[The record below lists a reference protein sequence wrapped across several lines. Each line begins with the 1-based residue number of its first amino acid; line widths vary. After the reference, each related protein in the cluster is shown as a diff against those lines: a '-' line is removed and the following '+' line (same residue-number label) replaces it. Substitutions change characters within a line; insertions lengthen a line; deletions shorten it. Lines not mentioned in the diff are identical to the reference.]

1 MTHTF
6 GEYPYPL
13 EPGAPPPQ
21 SYSTSSQSM
30 HLLPGRDYVQEQ
42 YGGGCRPKTPPVELT
57 PTRLRSRIKATQHDV
72 GIVKEAAI
80 RRQEN
85 SFPPDALTIPA
96 APAPAHPTYDNSV
109 MGGDVSS
116 TQALP
121 QGNRHTSPRL
131 HDPDPPDP
139 APLQDM
145 FYDPMEAQPSGWLP
159 QHSNSFGEMD
169 DASFTAL
176 LMETQG
182 HFMSSDASPSF
193 TNQPSSSHAPSHEPP
208 VPQSAEGSSRQIAPM
223 TTNVIP
229 PTPLK
234 DVASSYSLSDPPRY
248 PSPHERGA
256 SVDARNVNDLFSDP
270 QGSKD
275 APSSMSD
282 QSFVPGR
289 KSANTN
295 AILEAA
301 FVEIEQSFLELSG
314 STSIPV
320 QQVINWFLKSRGQT
334 TVSTNFWNIYARSYF
349 KDHTEQ
355 ELAWVGHKVP
365 ADGGSP
371 GMSIQTKCYDLFKEA
386 FPDTYKDI
394 LSVHDEVKMLSASPQ
409 TVSQRAQ
416 EFQKYY
422 RRMFSIADSAAA
434 KFGFETAMVICGKIV
449 NQDASLGQVHTT
461 PGAAEFWSTRCRAD
475 DDTII
480 GHLKAH
486 VYNKTSMAVVENAF
500 DDLPEDDKEA
510 SSRDADSIPS
520 TEVEG
525 RDESLRWLKKEIA
538 KQVTKLGGK
547 FASDKNFPWKTMPST
562 LASGGLNIEGY
573 PAHMCLMPGESH
585 DPTSKNNKG
594 IGVLTFKEVAALVDA
609 YKAGTM
615 WVVKSSNTHTSL
627 IESTEPVIIRE
638 APPSTWEHASARCMF
653 ADRHTDYGGPECVGT
668 SVAQTRVKK
677 GKNVSRARDP
687 EHGEAVMSRPPAR
700 PFKVVAKP
708 ISKPQTPPPARPFR
722 VVTRPAAPMA
732 PKAAAQEVIELT
744 STSEGSR
751 DVTAE
756 VDIEYEDDSRGK
768 KRKLKSGSSSQ
779 MSKKRVSAEVVIE
792 LTKEGVHSKA
802 KPSPSDASVLKGGP
816 LSPLTVGSSSVDEH
830 LSGDEAAQPVQ
841 PAARIRDGPSNVQP
855 KSKALP
861 KPKRITK
868 ASWAAMRRAHKM
880 MYAVDSEE
888 EDAPGQK
895 DSKATADA
903 GKGAVVLADPQPDA
917 AAQPANP
924 TPIEPPAT
932 MVTTL
937 SPLEV
942 TPSVAAQHEGSE
954 QPQPSNGT
962 LQTMS
967 SPSTPGND
975 ENGTPKAQ
983 SIERPSSHPAGE
995 RPLPQPEPLHTDPH
1009 IEAANRYA
1017 HSPLLQCDA
1026 PITHKAPLHMHE
1038 LPRHPREPSV
1048 LLREPLLHPRAPS
1061 VPLREPLLHPHAPS
1075 APFTTHTHP
1084 HPTSGL
1090 NPHGLPRTH
1099 NLEEARYAHV
1109 PMGYNHPSYP
1119 SHYNSPAE
1127 GYDDRYDDR
1136 RHPSDLYYQDMCG
1149 HDGRYY
1155 GDTNRWA
1162 DRR

>member
-30 HLLPGRDYVQEQ
+30 HLPPGGDYIQEQ
-42 YGGGCRPKTPPVELT
+42 YGGRRHPKTPPVELT
-57 PTRLRSRIKATQHDV
+57 PTRLRSRIKATQHNV
-72 GIVKEAAI
+72 GIVKKAAI
-80 RRQEN
+80 WHQEN
-85 SFPPDALTIPA
+85 SFPPNALTIPT

-109 MGGDVSS
+109 MGGDVLS

-121 QGNRHTSPRL
+121 QGNRHASPHL
-131 HDPDPPDP
+131 HDPDPSHP

-145 FYDPMEAQPSGWLP
+145 FYDPMEAQPSRWLL
-159 QHSNSFGEMD
+159 QHSNSFGQMD

-182 HFMSSDASPSF
+182 HFMSSNAGPSF
-193 TNQPSSSHAPSHEPP
+193 TNQPSSLHAPSHEPP
-208 VPQSAEGSSRQIAPM
+208 VPQSAEGSSHQIAPM

-234 DVASSYSLSDPPRY
+234 DVGSSYSLSDPPHY
-248 PSPHERGA
+248 PSPHECGA
-256 SVDARNVNDLFSDP
+256 SQKRTFL
-270 QGSKD
+270 
-275 APSSMSD
+275 MSD
-282 QSFVPGR
+282 QSFVPGQ

-295 AILEAA
+295 VILKAA

-320 QQVINWFLKSRGQT
+320 QQVINC
-334 TVSTNFWNIYARSYF
+334 YF

-365 ADGGSP
+365 ADRGSLS
-371 GMSIQTKCYDLFKEA
+371 MLIWTKCYDLFKEA

-394 LSVHDEVKMLSASPQ
+394 LSIHDEVKMLSASPQ
-409 TVSQRAQ
+409 TVSQHTQ

-434 KFGFETAMVICGKIV
+434 KFGFETTMVICGNIV
-449 NQDASLGQVHTT
+449 NQDTSLGQVHTT
-461 PGAAEFWSTRCRAD
+461 PGAAEFWSTQCQAD

-486 VYNKTSMAVVENAF
+486 VYNKTSMTVVENAF
-500 DDLPEDDKEA
+500 NDLPEDDEEA
-510 SSRDADSIPS
+510 SSRDADLIPS
-520 TEVEG
+520 TKVEG
-525 RDESLRWLKKEIA
+525 RNESLRWLKKEIA

-562 LASGGLNIEGY
+562 LAFGSLNIEGY
-573 PAHMCLMPGESH
+573 PTHMCLMLGESH
-585 DPTSKNNKG
+585 DLTLKNNKG
-594 IGVLTFKEVAALVDA
+594 IGVLMFKEVAALVDA

-627 IESTEPVIIRE
+627 IESMEPVIIGE
-638 APPSTWEHASARCMF
+638 APPSTWEHASACCMF
-653 ADRHTDYGGPECVGT
+653 ADRYTDYGGPGRVGT

-677 GKNVSRARDP
+677 GKNVSRAHDP
-687 EHGEAVMSRPPAR
+687 EHGEAVMSRPPAC
-700 PFKVVAKP
+700 PFKVVVKP
-708 ISKPQTPPPARPFR
+708 ISKPQTPPPACPFQ

-732 PKAAAQEVIELT
+732 PKAAVQEVIELT
-744 STSEGSR
+744 STLEGSR

-756 VDIEYEDDSRGK
+756 VDTEYEDDSYGK

-779 MSKKRVSAEVVIE
+779 MSKKCVSAEVVIE
-792 LTKEGVHSKA
+792 LTKKGVHSKA
-802 KPSPSDASVLKGGP
+802 KPSASDAPVLKGGP
-816 LSPLTVGSSSVDEH
+816 LSPLTVGLSSVDEH
-830 LSGDEAAQPVQ
+830 SSGDEAAQPVQ
-841 PAARIRDGPSNVQP
+841 PAACIQDGPSNIQP

-861 KPKRITK
+861 KPKCITK
-868 ASWAAMRRAHKM
+868 ASWAAMRCAHKM
-880 MYAVDSEE
+880 MYVDLEE

-895 DSKATADA
+895 DPEATADA

-917 AAQPANP
+917 AAQPANT
-924 TPIEPPAT
+924 TPIEPSAT

-942 TPSVAAQHEGSE
+942 TPSMASQHEGSE
-954 QPQPSNGT
+954 RPQPSNGM

-983 SIERPSSHPAGE
+983 SIEHPSSHPAGE
-995 RPLPQPEPLHTDPH
+995 RPLLQPEPLHTDPH
-1009 IEAANRYA
+1009 IEVANCYA
-1017 HSPLLQCDA
+1017 HSPLLQCNA
-1026 PITHKAPLHMHE
+1026 PITHEAPLHMHK
-1038 LPRHPREPSV
+1038 LPRHPCE
-1048 LLREPLLHPRAPS
+1048 PS
-1061 VPLREPLLHPHAPS
+1061 VPL
-1075 APFTTHTHP
+1075 
-1084 HPTSGL
+1084 
-1090 NPHGLPRTH
+1090 
-1099 NLEEARYAHV
+1099 
-1109 PMGYNHPSYP
+1109 
-1119 SHYNSPAE
+1119 
-1127 GYDDRYDDR
+1127 
-1136 RHPSDLYYQDMCG
+1136 
-1149 HDGRYY
+1149 
-1155 GDTNRWA
+1155 
-1162 DRR
+1162 